1 MMYMSV
7 AELVTAAKETKKPIY
22 ELMIEQEMETSQT
35 SREEIWHTMGRNLDV
50 MEAAVNK
57 GAAGDGVYST
67 TGLTGGEAV
76 LLKKYRQKGHYFIRR
91 YDDASC
97 SERNLNQ

>member
-50 MEAAVNK
+50 MEAAVN
-57 GAAGDGVYST
+57 
-67 TGLTGGEAV
+67 
-76 LLKKYRQKGHYFIRR
+76 
-91 YDDASC
+91 
-97 SERNLNQ
+97 